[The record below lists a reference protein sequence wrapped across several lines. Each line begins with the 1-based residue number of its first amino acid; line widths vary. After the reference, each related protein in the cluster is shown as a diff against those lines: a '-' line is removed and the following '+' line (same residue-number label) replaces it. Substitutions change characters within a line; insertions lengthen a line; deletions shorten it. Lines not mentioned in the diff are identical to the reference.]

1 MNLYVLIIPI
11 LVPVLCGIGVMIFPI
26 KDKRIRNIL
35 IETVVLINTVITL
48 FILTHAPEGT
58 LYLFSLGDKLLMTL
72 RVDGLATFFAVIVS
86 CLWPLATLYAFEYME
101 HDEKTDVFFGFYTI
115 TYGVTLGVAFSGN
128 IVTMYL
134 FYEALTMVTLPLVIH
149 TMTKEAKRAT
159 RKYLY
164 YMIGGTAFAFIGM
177 VFYVL
182 FSGGIE
188 FVYGGNLNVS
198 ALSGY
203 RDVIY
208 FVYLLAFFGFGVKAA
223 IFPFHGWLPEASVAP
238 TPVTALLHAVAVVK
252 SGVFA
257 IMRFTYYCF
266 GAQVLRGSWAQTV
279 ALVFAMLT
287 IVHASTMGVR
297 ETHFKRRM
305 AYSTVSNLS
314 YILLGVTMMSP
325 LGLLAAMAHMLFHAV
340 MKISG
345 FFCVGAVMHRAD
357 KNYVYELDGIGLQ
370 MPKTMSAFLMSSCSI
385 VGIPLFA
392 GFVSKWKIAQAL
404 FDSEMTLSYVAVF
417 ALLYSALMT
426 AIYLLSVAVRAFFP
440 DKDFAGKMQQPENK
454 ASDPTWRMLFPLGVL
469 SIAVV
474 IAGVWAEPV
483 LSLLKVVAEGIF

>member
-1 MNLYVLIIPI
+1 MNLYALIIPI
-11 LVPVLCGIGVMIFPI
+11 LVPILCGIGVMIFPLCN
-26 KDKRIRNIL
+26 KRIRNVL
-35 IETVVLINTVITL
+35 LETVVLINTFITL

-58 LYLFSLGDKLLMTL
+58 LYLFSLGDKLVMTL
-72 RVDGLATFFAVIVS
+72 RVDGLATFFAAIVS

-149 TMTKEAKRAT
+149 TMTNEAKRAT

-182 FSGGIE
+182 FSDGIE

-198 ALSGY
+198 ALSGFS
-203 RDVIY
+203 DVIY
-208 FVYLLAFFGFGVKAA
+208 FVYLMAFFGFGVKAA
-223 IFPFHGWLPEASVAP
+223 VFPFHGWLPEASVAP

-266 GAQVLRGSWAQTV
+266 GAQVLRGSWAQAV
-279 ALVFAMLT
+279 ALIFAMLT

-325 LGLLAAMAHMLFHAV
+325 LGFFAAMTHMLFHAV

-345 FFCVGAVMHRAD
+345 FFCVGAVMHRAN
-357 KNYVYELDGIGLQ
+357 KNYVYELDGIGLM
-370 MPKTMSAFLMSSCSI
+370 MPVTMTAFIFASCSI
-385 VGIPLFA
+385 VGVPLFA
-392 GFVSKWKIAQAL
+392 GFVSKWEIARAL
-404 FDSEMTLSYVAVF
+404 FDSGMVLSRVAVF
-417 ALLYSALMT
+417 VLLYSALMT
-426 AIYLLSVAVRAFFP
+426 AIYLLTVVVRAFFP
-440 DKDFAGKMQQPENK
+440 EKEALCRIEQSDVIV
-454 ASDPTWRMLFPLGVL
+454 SDPTWKMLLPLVIF

-474 IAGVWAEPV
+474 FAGICAEPI
-483 LSLLKVVAEGIF
+483 LSMLEVVANGVF

>member
-1 MNLYVLIIPI
+1 MNLYILVLPI
-11 LVPVLCGIGVMIFPI
+11 LIPVVCGISVMVFPI

-35 IETVVLINTVITL
+35 LEAVVILNTVLTL

-58 LYLFSLGDKLLMTL
+58 LSLFSLGARLRMTL
-72 RVDGLATFFAVIVS
+72 RVDGLATFFAAIVA

-115 TYGVTLGVAFSGN
+115 TYGVTLGVALSGN

-182 FSGGIE
+182 FCHDME
-188 FVYGGNLNVS
+188 FRYGGCLNTI
-198 ALSGY
+198 ALSSHIN
-203 RDVIY
+203 V
-208 FVYLLAFFGFGVKAA
+208 VYLVYLMAFFGFGVKAA
-223 IFPFHGWLPEASVAP
+223 IFPFHGWLPDASVAP

-257 IMRFTYYCF
+257 IMRFTYFCF
-266 GAQVLRGSWAQTV
+266 GAEVLRGSWAQKV
-279 ALVFAMLT
+279 ALVFAMMT
-287 IVHASTMGVR
+287 IVHASTMGVK

-314 YILLGVTMMSP
+314 YILLGVTMMTP
-325 LGLLAAMAHMLFHAV
+325 LGLLAGMAHMLFHAI

-345 FFCVGAVMHRAD
+345 FFCVGAVMHRSH
-357 KNYVYELDGIGLQ
+357 KEYVYELDGIGLH
-370 MPKTMSAFLMSSCSI
+370 MPKTMTAFLISSCSI
-385 VGIPLFA
+385 IGIPLFA

-404 FDSEMTLSYVAVF
+404 FAGGGTLGYIAVF
-417 ALLYSALMT
+417 VLLYSALMT
-426 AIYLLSVAVRAFFP
+426 AIYLLTVVVRGFFP
-440 DKDFAGKMQQPENK
+440 DVDAMGKLAQTDKK
-454 ASDPTWRMLFPLGVL
+454 ASDPTWRMLLPLGIF
-469 SIAVV
+469 SIAIVFIGLNANPILNLIMTV
-474 IAGVWAEPV
+474 ANGV
-483 LSLLKVVAEGIF
+483 F